1 MRFTDMADEMFGAA
15 QGALPA
21 GVRLATAKR
30 GGVTITRVEI
40 AREGLAKPRGRYV
53 TLEMPSVSVLDERD
67 AAVIETCAAELR
79 ALLPPEGPVLVL
91 GIGNRRVTADAL
103 GPRTAQKILVTM
115 GPQHT
120 LPVKGIRPVAAIA
133 PGVSA
138 STGLTLRQLAGAMVE
153 AVRPAALI
161 CVDSLCSA
169 EGARLGRSVQFSDT
183 GLYPAQADHA
193 KHLDAAALGVPV
205 IAAGIPTLMDSDEGA
220 DLVVT
225 PRALDSVIAHG
236 SALLAGAINRAL
248 QPRLSGS
255 GWRGNTGGPEGRLFY
270 AQQST
275 AARPGA
281 GAYRAVSGSGCSVC
295 RTVHL
300 CPHGG
305 TDAGCGHYCTAA
317 NGRNSFLAGAAVRT
331 GAARIICA
339 GGSRTG
345 QHTGSGGILSAAGR
359 AGADRE
365 H

>member
-91 GIGNRRVTADAL
+91 GVGNRRVTADAL
-103 GPRTAQKILVTM
+103 GPRTVQKIFVTM
-115 GPQHT
+115 GAGCP
-120 LPVKGIRPVAAIA
+120 PVKGIRPVAAVA

-138 STGLTLRQLAGAMVE
+138 STGLSLQQLAGAMVE

-248 QPRLSGS
+248 QPRLSVAQ
-255 GWRGNTGGPEGRLFY
+255 LFW
-270 AQQST
+270 
-275 AARPGA
+275 
-281 GAYRAVSGSGCSVC
+281 
-295 RTVHL
+295 
-300 CPHGG
+300 
-305 TDAGCGHYCTAA
+305 
-317 NGRNSFLAGAAVRT
+317 LAG
-331 GAARIICA
+331 
-339 GGSRTG
+339 
-345 QHTGSGGILSAAGR
+345 
-359 AGADRE
+359 
-365 H
+365 

>member
-115 GPQHT
+115 G
-120 LPVKGIRPVAAIA
+120 RPVAAIA

-248 QPRLSGS
+248 QPRLSVAQ
-255 GWRGNTGGPEGRLFY
+255 LFW
-270 AQQST
+270 
-275 AARPGA
+275 
-281 GAYRAVSGSGCSVC
+281 
-295 RTVHL
+295 
-300 CPHGG
+300 
-305 TDAGCGHYCTAA
+305 
-317 NGRNSFLAGAAVRT
+317 LAG
-331 GAARIICA
+331 
-339 GGSRTG
+339 
-345 QHTGSGGILSAAGR
+345 
-359 AGADRE
+359 
-365 H
+365 

>member
-120 LPVKGIRPVAAIA
+120 LPVRGIRPVAAVA

-138 STGLTLRQLAGAMVE
+138 ATGLSLQQLAGALVRE
-153 AVRPAALI
+153 LRPAALL

-169 EGARLGRSVQFSDT
+169 EPERLGRTLQFSDT
-183 GLYPAQADHA
+183 GLHPAQPDHSR
-193 KHLDAAALGVPV
+193 HLDAARLGVPV
-205 IAAGIPTLMDSDEGA
+205 LAAGIPTLMQAEEGR
-220 DLVVT
+220 DLVLT
-225 PRALDSVIAHG
+225 PRDLDGVIAHG
-236 SALLAGAINRAL
+236 AALLGAAINRAL
-248 QPRLSGS
+248 QPKLSV
-255 GWRGNTGGPEGRLFY
+255 
-270 AQQST
+270 AQ
-275 AARPGA
+275 
-281 GAYRAVSGSGCSVC
+281 
-295 RTVHL
+295 L
-300 CPHGG
+300 CWLVG
-305 TDAGCGHYCTAA
+305 
-317 NGRNSFLAGAAVRT
+317 
-331 GAARIICA
+331 
-339 GGSRTG
+339 
-345 QHTGSGGILSAAGR
+345 
-359 AGADRE
+359 
-365 H
+365 